1 MRKDVRNDLICI
13 KARASRMVNVNSPH
27 ATAQADFTQHSPP
40 ANNHHTSPAGSSL
53 NAHNWK
59 LTNPPSPAAPVSARS
74 RQSQPMARLDWPVP
88 FHWPHTLADPCVT
101 ASIHPAWEAS
111 PERVNGGGGTQAKVK
126 NPLNG
131 ARDRAFRQGRDNGA
145 RWRRSGLHLQSHG
158 TGPQQSGLHAAAR
171 TSSGGRK
178 APLFAHHCAGA
189 FPGRASCEPLAL
201 PVAPSR
207 RGGASPRGA
216 CRVPGSDHRAQCR
229 RLRVAQNGSLRM
241 SCHSGCLRSVALVK
255 GQSGTILSP
264 RARTSCTM

>member
-40 ANNHHTSPAGSSL
+40 ANNRHTSPAGSSL

-111 PERVNGGGGTQAKVK
+111 PERVNGGGGAGEGQEPAEW
-126 NPLNG
+126 
-131 ARDRAFRQGRDNGA
+131 RQGPGVQA
-145 RWRRSGLHLQSHG
+145 RPGQRSALAPL
-158 TGPQQSGLHAAAR
+158 R
-171 TSSGGRK
+171 TSSSVARNRASAVRPARGGQNILRRSK
-178 APLFAHHCAGA
+178 SAAVCAPLRRGL
-189 FPGRASCEPLAL
+189 PGTRKLRASGATGR
-201 PVAPSR
+201 PV
-207 RGGASPRGA
+207 SPR
-216 CRVPGSDHRAQCR
+216 R
-229 RLRVAQNGSLRM
+229 RLTTRGL
-241 SCHSGCLRSVALVK
+241 
-255 GQSGTILSP
+255 P
-264 RARTSCTM
+264 RPRQ